1 MYSSELSA
9 LLTSACSRNNPRR
22 GRDLICPPIVASR
35 TNPKSEEAFLGPLRK
50 RREANARWR
59 YFNAGWKKVLPPLQA
74 SVEPSPSKEDS
85 GHDVTSPRLIGFE
98 ETNLLQQPFDLAGC
112 SHVSPSPKGRQR
124 NSASRLDGK
133 LPARWLRRRYRE
145 LLGRLPILT
154 YRRAANE
161 VQEYAVSLPESA
173 LTGRRVQV
181 SQLHSLEEE
190 DKVWLADML
199 DNQRTS
205 VGP

>member
-1 MYSSELSA
+1 VYTSELSA
-9 LLTSACSRNNPRR
+9 LLTSACSRDNPRR
-22 GRDLICPPIVASR
+22 GRVLICPPIVSSR
-35 TNPKSEEAFLGPLRK
+35 TNPKSEDAFLGPLRK

-59 YFNAGWKKVLPPLQA
+59 YFSAGWKKVLPPLQV
-74 SVEPSPSKEDS
+74 SVEPPSSKEDS
-85 GHDVTSPRLIGFE
+85 GHDVSSPRLFGFE
-98 ETNLLQQPFDLAGC
+98 ETNLLQQLFDLAGY
-112 SHVSPSPKGRQR
+112 SHISPPPKGSQC
-124 NSASRLDGK
+124 NPTSRLDGK

-161 VQEYAVSLPESA
+161 VQEYSVSLPESA

-190 DKVWLADML
+190 DRVWLADML